1 MHVGWKGGIIYKIR
15 VLELKILQKK
25 ALKRQVRQ
33 RSSLLCVHMEH
44 LQRMPEKGCL
54 VRLPLELNSLNKNN
68 ILGNYYSDGILK
80 HFSFFL
86 LELINKYKLLV
97 IKND

>member
-1 MHVGWKGGIIYKIR
+1 
-15 VLELKILQKK
+15 
-25 ALKRQVRQ
+25 
-33 RSSLLCVHMEH
+33 MEH

-54 VRLPLELNSLNKNN
+54 VRLPLEVNSLNKNN

-80 HFSFFL
+80 HFFFFL

-97 IKND
+97 IKNDWIKNDVKLRQLYYQNSFEFMK